1 MFKEYAVY
9 TVEDFVKDE
18 QFIDWVKLCHPEDG
32 SVWQNLVKDYPY
44 QAESIAQA
52 RQIVLHLDE
61 ASKLPVDKFDVD
73 EIWLG
78 IEDVISAESERINR
92 FFGLSRIHYLAAAS
106 VIFLISIGLWNYGYF
121 KKEPESVYQE
131 LVLNSK
137 IPLEEVKNKST
148 SPLLIT
154 LPDGSKVTLEGNS
167 RLSYGKSFAGT
178 EREVFLSGGAFFEVA
193 KNPEKPFVVYAN
205 ELVTKVLGTSFT
217 IRAFDTDQRVIVSVK
232 TGKVSVFTNRN
243 TVTGNAEIKSVTLIP
258 NQRAIFSRKEETI
271 SKSLVEQPLI
281 VITKEELMQFTFN
294 NAPVSSIFEAL
305 EKAYGVAIKFDESV
319 LSGCRLT
326 TSLSNE
332 TLYERLDVIC
342 EALDASYKVVDGEI
356 VVNGKGCD

>member
-1 MFKEYAVY
+1 MSKEYAVY

-61 ASKLPVDKFDVD
+61 ASKLPVDKFDVE

-78 IEDVISAESERINR
+78 IEDVISAEGERINR

-121 KKEPESVYQE
+121 KKQPASVYQE
-131 LVLNSK
+131 LVLDSK
-137 IPLEEVKNKST
+137 IPLEEIKNKST

-167 RLSYGKSFAGT
+167 RLSYGKNFAGA
-178 EREVFLSGGAFFEVA
+178 EREVFLSGGAFFEVT

-205 ELVTKVLGTSFT
+205 ELVTKVLGTSFA
-217 IRAFDTDQRVIVSVK
+217 IKAFETDQRVVVSVK
-232 TGKVSVFTNRN
+232 TGRVSVFTNKSKTPN
-243 TVTGNAEIKSVTLIP
+243 TTEIKSITLIP
-258 NQRAIFSRKEETI
+258 NQQAIFSRKEEKLTR
-271 SKSLVEQPLI
+271 SLVEQPQL
-281 VITKEELMQFTFN
+281 VISKQELLQFVFT

-305 EKAYGVAIKFDESV
+305 KKAYGVDIQFDEEL

-342 EALDASYKVVDGEI
+342 EAIDATYKVVDGQ
-356 VVNGKGCD
+356 VVVAGKGCN